1 MKISKQEL
9 IDMIRAEAKN
19 IKSAMIQESDAV
31 TDSIDVFDVDM
42 NSNDELG
49 DSEKALTY
57 KDTSKKVE
65 KEGEEQKMPK
75 MNSQDDKGGS
85 DEKSAVAVKV
95 DAGAK
100 KGGDSHT
107 AGQAK
112 ANFTSKKDIQDTEA
126 SGPFDERVDD
136 LEMNSEDKLV
146 DEKAKTYVAAGESK
160 GGKTHTSGQAKADVH
175 ERMPE
180 EDAKEPTERIAA
192 GIEIDGSNIDLK
204 ETYTKKELKNLI
216 LTEAKKAVVNYKENL
231 VKTEKTKQLMEELS
245 LIKESLEEYGESL
258 EIEEGLLGKVKY
270 AMTSGYPKIEK
281 LVSELDKAKE
291 KNPEGYKKVEA
302 ILDRF
307 SDGEIKKIKP
317 MQSDDSF
324 PFTKEN
330 FMALAGFHNFN
341 ITVIRPVG
349 DTLPFKVN
357 TGVGKVTGH
366 SR

>member
-9 IDMIRAEAKN
+9 IDMIRTEAKN

-112 ANFTSKKDIQDTEA
+112 ANFTSKKDNQGTES
-126 SGPFDERVDD
+126 SGPFDERIND
-136 LEMNSEDKLV
+136 LKMNSEDKLV

-160 GGKTHTSGQAKADVH
+160 GGKTHTSGQAKAEVH

-231 VKTEKTKQLMEELS
+231 VKTEKAKQLMEELS

-258 EIEEGLLGKVKY
+258 EIEEGLSTFLGLKDKPEV
-270 AMTSGYPKIEK
+270 IEANKKKK
-281 LVSELDKAKE
+281 LEELDKIIKLGYEDFRVSDSGNYAKAEAVTLEKLKQEME
-291 KNPEGYKKVEA
+291 KNAYTGTFKTYPSHEVAIYKKGRYGLER
-302 ILDRF
+302 IGT
-307 SDGEIKKIKP
+307 SG
-317 MQSDDSF
+317 
-324 PFTKEN
+324 
-330 FMALAGFHNFN
+330 
-341 ITVIRPVG
+341 
-349 DTLPFKVN
+349 
-357 TGVGKVTGH
+357 TGH
-366 SR
+366 NRP